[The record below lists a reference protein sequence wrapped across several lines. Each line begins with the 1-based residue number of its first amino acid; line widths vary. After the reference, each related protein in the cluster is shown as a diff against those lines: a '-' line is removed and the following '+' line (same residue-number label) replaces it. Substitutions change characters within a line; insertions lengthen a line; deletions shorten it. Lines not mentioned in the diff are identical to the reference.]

1 MKKFFLYSMMMIVSF
16 FTMPVYAGFSAKSAT
31 NRQQKFSCP
40 MRRLYSSYLASLV
53 VSGCVGATTGSLLRY
68 AEKKLNIESS
78 SVALLLLLSSWMLES
93 EFRNDVIA
101 AIQQDLDEYGIK
113 YKKGLM
119 FKGAW
124 IASWLAYLQV

>member
-1 MKKFFLYSMMMIVSF
+1 MKKFFLYFMMISSF
-16 FTMPVYAGFSAKSAT
+16 FAAPAYAGFSAQSAT
-31 NRQQKFSCP
+31 QEQPKRVCP
-40 MRRLYSSYLASLV
+40 MRRLYSSYLASLI

-68 AEKKLNIESS
+68 VEKKLNIEAS
-78 SVALLLLLSSWMLES
+78 SVALLLLFLGWMLES

-101 AIQQDLDEYGIK
+101 ALQQDLDEYGIK

-124 IASWLAYLQV
+124 IASWLAYLKV